1 MNFVD
6 FNCVVAM
13 WFYFLV
19 MWRFV
24 LRFRKVCSLQRCLTP
39 SQYMNIT
46 GPNQYYWC
54 FFRFYFWQ
62 GVSGAYIYI
71 FIYVCVYLCIFI
83 ILFTFMF
90 IFTFT
95 SGGRKFLTRL
105 ESYKH
110 HDPQPRINYTHF
122 AWPVWRIVFQ
132 VGLNYNSFKA
142 NQLIRDP
149 PGDSYEACQE
159 SKGRGL

>member
-6 FNCVVAM
+6 FNCVVSM

-54 FFRFYFWQ
+54 VFRFYFWE
-62 GVSGAYIYI
+62 GISGAYIYI
-71 FIYVCVYLCIFI
+71 FSYFHVYIYIYFLYI
-83 ILFTFMF
+83 ILFLHIKFYTYILYTWHTYIYLFM
-90 IFTFT
+90 THCVLLVALWN
-95 SGGRKFLTRL
+95 SGGGAVENGNGSLAAGCLF
-105 ESYKH
+105 
-110 HDPQPRINYTHF
+110 
-122 AWPVWRIVFQ
+122 WM
-132 VGLNYNSFKA
+132 
-142 NQLIRDP
+142 QLL
-149 PGDSYEACQE
+149 GV
-159 SKGRGL
+159 LH

>member
-1 MNFVD
+1 MVFSV
-6 FNCVVAM
+6 FIFGRESAGH
-13 WFYFLV
+13 
-19 MWRFV
+19 
-24 LRFRKVCSLQRCLTP
+24 
-39 SQYMNIT
+39 I
-46 GPNQYYWC
+46 
-54 FFRFYFWQ
+54 
-62 GVSGAYIYI
+62 YIYL
-71 FIYVCVYLCIFI
+71 YVCVYLCIFI

-132 VGLNYNSFKA
+132 VGIN
-142 NQLIRDP
+142 
-149 PGDSYEACQE
+149 
-159 SKGRGL
+159 